1 MKLPK
6 RELIKREQIIEKLST
21 YALNFSHS
29 DGQHKARLFQA
40 KLGIHLNNQEPLIA
54 AIFEA
59 INTQSVSYSTTSP
72 YGDKYVIDFIMET
85 EVGKSKIR
93 SAWIIPFEENYP
105 RLTSI
110 YPIN

>member
-6 RELIKREQIIEKLST
+6 LDQIQQKQIRDKLSS
-21 YALNFSHS
+21 YALNFTHE

-40 KLGIHLNNQEPLIA
+40 KLGINLNNQEKLIT

-59 INTQSVSYSTTSP
+59 VNTQSVIYSTTSQ
-72 YGDKYVIDFIMET
+72 YGEKYVIDFIMET
-85 EVGKSKIR
+85 DIGSSKIR
-93 SAWIIPFEENYP
+93 SAWIIRCEENYP

-110 YPIN
+110 YPI

>member
-6 RELIKREQIIEKLST
+6 RERIKREQIIEKLSS

-40 KLGIHLNNQEPLIA
+40 KLGITLNNQETLIT
-54 AIFEA
+54 AILEA
-59 INTQSVSYSTTSP
+59 VNTQAVTYSTTSP
-72 YGDKYVIDFIMET
+72 YGNKYVIDFIMET
-85 EVGKSKIR
+85 EIGKSKIR

-110 YPIN
+110 YPLK